1 MSAGGHGTSPDE
13 PATPPP
19 TMNPVHSP
27 AAATA
32 PHHHVPHGR
41 HVPLAPP
48 HLHPHPSFGS
58 SVLVQGVG
66 ARLAL
71 AAAGAALLWIT
82 IGWALS

>member
-1 MSAGGHGTSPDE
+1 
-13 PATPPP
+13 
-19 TMNPVHSP
+19 MNPVHSP

-32 PHHHVPHGR
+32 PHHDASQGHGR
-41 HVPLAPP
+41 HAPLAPP
-48 HLHPHPSFGS
+48 HPHPSFGS

-66 ARLAL
+66 TRLAL

>member
-1 MSAGGHGTSPDE
+1 MSADVPGTSRDE

-19 TMNPVHSP
+19 TMNPAHSP

-32 PHHHVPHGR
+32 PHHPIAHEHGR
-41 HVPLAPP
+41 RAPLAPAY
-48 HLHPHPSFGS
+48 PHPTFSA

-71 AAAGAALLWIT
+71 AAVGAALLWVT

>member
-1 MSAGGHGTSPDE
+1 MSAGGHGISRDE
-13 PATPPP
+13 PAPHP
-19 TMNPVHSP
+19 TMNPAPSP

-32 PHHHVPHGR
+32 PHSHVPHGR
-41 HVPLAPP
+41 HAPLAPP
-48 HLHPHPSFGS
+48 HPHPHASFGS

-66 ARLAL
+66 PRLAL

>member
-1 MSAGGHGTSPDE
+1 MSAGGHGISRDE

-32 PHHHVPHGR
+32 PHSHVPHGR
-41 HVPLAPP
+41 HAPLAP
-48 HLHPHPSFGS
+48 LHPHASFGS

-66 ARLAL
+66 PRLAL

>member
-1 MSAGGHGTSPDE
+1 MSAGAHGTSRDE
-13 PATPPP
+13 PATSPP
-19 TMNPVHSP
+19 TMNPAHSP

-32 PHHHVPHGR
+32 PHHHAAHAYNR
-41 HVPLAPP
+41 RAALAPLYP
-48 HLHPHPSFGS
+48 HASFSS

-71 AAAGAALLWIT
+71 AAVGAALLWIT

>member
-1 MSAGGHGTSPDE
+1 MSAGAPGTSRDE

-19 TMNPVHSP
+19 TMNPAHSP

-32 PHHHVPHGR
+32 PHHHIAHEHGR
-41 HVPLAPP
+41 RAPLAPP
-48 HLHPHPSFGS
+48 YHASFS
-58 SVLVQGVG
+58 SSALVQGVG

-71 AAAGAALLWIT
+71 AAVGAALLWIT

>member
-1 MSAGGHGTSPDE
+1 MSAGGHGISRDE
-13 PATPPP
+13 PAPHP
-19 TMNPVHSP
+19 TMNPAPSP

-32 PHHHVPHGR
+32 PHSHVPHGR
-41 HVPLAPP
+41 HAPLAPP
-48 HLHPHPSFGS
+48 HPHPSFGS

>member
-1 MSAGGHGTSPDE
+1 MSAGAHGTSRDE

-19 TMNPVHSP
+19 TMNPVHAP

-32 PHHHVPHGR
+32 PHHHAAHGHGR
-41 HVPLAPP
+41 HAPLAPP
-48 HLHPHPSFGS
+48 YPASFGS
-58 SVLVQGVG
+58 SVLVQGIG

-71 AAAGAALLWIT
+71 AAIGAALLWIT